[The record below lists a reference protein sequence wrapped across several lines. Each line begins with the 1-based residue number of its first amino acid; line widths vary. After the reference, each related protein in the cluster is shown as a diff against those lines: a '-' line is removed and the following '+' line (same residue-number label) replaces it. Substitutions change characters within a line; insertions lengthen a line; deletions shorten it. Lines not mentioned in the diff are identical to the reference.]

1 MPEHSN
7 VHRMTA
13 YMAWADNVMLQN
25 AEQLPVAELHAPKDT
40 LFRTIAGTF
49 DHTLV
54 VGEIF
59 QAHLEKRNHPHQ
71 ARYRAETLPFAEVAR
86 RLQEMNDYFVGRA
99 RLWTAAELEETIDFE
114 FVGGG
119 KGAMTRQDILLH
131 LVNHSTYHRGFV
143 STLLFPYQITF
154 APNDLTVFLRDV
166 WPNMTG
172 SLGQM
177 PEELNHISR
186 S

>member
-13 YMAWADNVMLQN
+13 YMAWADTVMLQN

-40 LFRTIAGTF
+40 LFKTIAGTF

-59 QAHLEKRNHPHQ
+59 QAHLENRTHPHK
-71 ARYRAETLPFAEVAR
+71 ARYRDEMLPFAEVAR
-86 RLQEMNDYFVGRA
+86 RLREMNDYFVGRA
-99 RLWTAAELEETIDFE
+99 RLWTETELEETIDFE

-119 KGAMTRQDILLH
+119 KGAITRQDILLH

-143 STLLFPYQITF
+143 SALLFPYKIPF

-166 WPNMTG
+166 WPTTTEPH
-172 SLGQM
+172 GQI
-177 PEELNHISR
+177 PEE
-186 S
+186 